1 MKLQEAEL
9 HYTEALR
16 LNPRYKNA
24 HLRLSTILAAQGEF
38 DRARYHV
45 SEVLRLD
52 PDNQAARQ
60 IRERIE
66 YLDRSSKTQ

>member
-24 HLRLSTILAAQGEF
+24 HLRLSTVLAAQGEF

-45 SEVLRLD
+45 SLLRLD

-60 IRERIE
+60 IRECIE
-66 YLDRSSKTQ
+66 YLDRSSQTQ